1 MSEKVKV
8 SKYEDLENRD
18 RPYCP
23 YKPKPQDRTLV
34 LMDVMNLSRILSEEL
49 PRTDIDFRK
58 LMIEAVDGCN
68 CVAAI
73 AVDSESSKDKRG
85 HWSLLREV
93 VDNGFRLETVP
104 EEFSEDRG
112 GDYGAIALFAQEFAI
127 EDWCDRIVI
136 ITGDRDF
143 SYLVKNLQRRGKFVE
158 IMTFNESRSTV
169 ADRVISMWT
178 LPLIRV
184 DFNPEGVRL

>member
-8 SKYEDLENRD
+8 SKYEDLETKG

-34 LMDVMNLSRILSEEL
+34 LMDVTNLSRTLSEEF
-49 PRTDIDFRK
+49 PRAAIDIRK

-73 AVDSESSKDKRG
+73 AVDNDSSKDEKG

-93 VDNGFRLETVP
+93 VDNGFRLETVS
-104 EEFSEDRG
+104 EESSEEMG
-112 GDYGAIALFAQEFAI
+112 SDYGAIALFAQEFAI

-136 ITGDRDF
+136 ITGDRGF
-143 SYLVKNLQRRGKFVE
+143 SYLVKSLQRRGKFVE
-158 IMTFNESRSTV
+158 IMTFDESRRTF
-169 ADRVISMWT
+169 ADRVISLWT

-184 DFNPEGVRL
+184 DIGARGVRL